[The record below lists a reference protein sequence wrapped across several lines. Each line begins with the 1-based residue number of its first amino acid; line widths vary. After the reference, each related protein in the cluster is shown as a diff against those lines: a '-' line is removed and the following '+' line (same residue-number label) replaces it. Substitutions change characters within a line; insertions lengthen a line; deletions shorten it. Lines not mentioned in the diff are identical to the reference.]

1 MSFCDL
7 ALQRRSIRA
16 FAQAPVPREDQ
27 EKMLAAA
34 SAAPSACDSQNWH
47 LICLSERESILGLAS
62 AAATGVER
70 AVREFVED
78 DAYVAGCV
86 RRNTFFRS
94 APMVV
99 AVYMEPMTYADARLT
114 AAMRARDVGYAEQMR
129 LLMHPDLLSIG
140 AAIENLLLCA
150 QDLGYGGCWMNGPVL
165 AAPEIDAYLGQRP
178 PRRLVSLVP
187 VGRPAHEPGKKTL
200 RDGVVEYR

>member
-1 MSFCDL
+1 LRFYDL
-7 ALQRRSIRA
+7 ALARRSVRA
-16 FAQAPVPREDQ
+16 FLPDPVLDSDR

-34 SAAPSACDSQNWH
+34 ISAPSACDSQNWH
-47 LICLSERESILGLAS
+47 WVCLCTRESIEGLAS
-62 AAATGVER
+62 AVAEGVKR
-70 AVREFVED
+70 AVRTYVED
-78 DAYVAGCV
+78 EAYLTACV

-99 AVYMEPMTYADARLT
+99 AVYLEPMTYADARLT
-114 AAMRARDVGYAEQMR
+114 AALRESHVGYEEQMR
-129 LLMHPDLLSIG
+129 MLMQPDLLSIG

-165 AAPEIDAYLGQRP
+165 AAREIDAYLGQCP

-187 VGRPAHEPGKKTL
+187 IGRPAKAPGKKTI
-200 RDGVVEYR
+200 RGNTIEYR